1 MDPGKMYDFLLKM
14 MDFNFYLRL
23 LDGKYTWDSNYLP
36 LFCTFLMFLPISQ
49 PRNTKWWGSAW
60 TSMFVG
66 RAIAGVVRNSI
77 RMSHRSVMSNI
88 WLQLSPTSFVFL
100 TYRVYRL
107 PGANSQLLIPQV
119 SDTSTSSSVT
129 APGRPLNAKMRS
141 IITSSAC
148 RKSR

>member
-1 MDPGKMYDFLLKM
+1 MDPRKMWTISCWKWWISISI
-14 MDFNFYLRL
+14 
-23 LDGKYTWDSNYLP
+23 LDYRRVSILGIQIIYPYSV
-36 LFCTFLMFLPISQ
+36 LFSCSFPISQ

-60 TSMFVG
+60 KHRCSSVG
-66 RAIAGVVRNSI
+66 
-77 RMSHRSVMSNI
+77 
-88 WLQLSPTSFVFL
+88 LQLELWETAWQRVIDMSCPTLDCHYHQHLLFSWIMGV
-100 TYRVYRL
+100 L